1 MSLTEFIVEDAALPW
16 FGQKPLCSRTLIP
29 SLSQRE
35 KVAVGHGPQM
45 AWGEAAAGREHGV
58 A

>member
-1 MSLTEFIVEDAALPW
+1 MNLTESIVEDAALTW
-16 FGQKPLCSRTLIP
+16 VGEKTRCAGRLIP
-29 SLSQRE
+29 ALAQRP
-35 KVAVGHGPQM
+35 KVAGGHGPQM